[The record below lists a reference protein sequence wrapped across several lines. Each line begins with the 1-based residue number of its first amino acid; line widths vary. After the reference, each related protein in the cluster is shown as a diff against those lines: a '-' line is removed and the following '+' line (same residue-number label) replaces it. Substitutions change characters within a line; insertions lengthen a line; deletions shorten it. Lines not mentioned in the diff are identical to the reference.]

1 MLYGFSLWHQR
12 WIYVLCSTHF
22 VYLQKICQ
30 KIIVGIILHL
40 NVSLGKT
47 NTKWMG
53 ICTRTNSFTSVD
65 INKQPN
71 TPFLANYLPTGHS
84 ELNVCLIFETQHHIF
99 PQIQQTQWVILGT
112 LKQISLEIS
121 NLFGIAPDFSVLIS
135 WSYPSQA
142 SAIIFW
148 IKGFLIGTFASS
160 CRRICSLHGTFPF
173 KFLVMEYYKRIQHPR
188 SLEDFLCGSCI

>member
-1 MLYGFSLWHQR
+1 MSNHQR
-12 WIYVLCSTHF
+12 EIFIYQNKTSESCFKHGKKYFQFFPLFNRCSED
-22 VYLQKICQ
+22 
-30 KIIVGIILHL
+30 
-40 NVSLGKT
+40 
-47 NTKWMG
+47 NTRQQ
-53 ICTRTNSFTSVD
+53 TT
-65 INKQPN
+65 QH
-71 TPFLANYLPTGHS
+71 PFLANYLPTGHS